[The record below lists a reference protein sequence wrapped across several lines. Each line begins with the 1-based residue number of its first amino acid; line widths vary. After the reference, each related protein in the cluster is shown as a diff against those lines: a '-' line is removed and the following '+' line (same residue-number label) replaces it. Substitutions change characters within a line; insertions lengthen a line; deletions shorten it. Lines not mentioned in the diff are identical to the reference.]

1 MSTYELGHQPLHL
14 ASPGAALTEAGHEV
28 RCLDLAVQELDP
40 VAVEWADVVAFSV
53 PMHTATRLAAQ
64 AAGTVR
70 TLRPDV
76 PICAYGLYAAAA
88 PGFDAAL
95 AGEYEPALVD
105 WVAGGGARSA
115 EATGS
120 TSVRVELG
128 RHRPAVPRR
137 DDLPGLDHYARLL
150 PDGTS
155 ALAGVPA
162 GYVEASH
169 GCVHR
174 CRHCPVPV
182 VYDGRIR
189 TVPVGTVLAD
199 IDRQV
204 EMGARHITFGDPD
217 FLNGPHHAMRVA
229 RAFHARHPDL
239 TFDVTTKVEHVLRHQ
254 ALLPELAGA
263 GLLFVVSAFESV
275 DDRVLAR
282 LDKGHTRADAA
293 TATGLLRAHGVE
305 VRPSLLPFTPWT
317 TVADVVALV
326 DFVIDNDLVANV
338 DPVQYAIRLLL
349 PPGSLLLDDP
359 EVGAVL
365 GPFDPAAL
373 TYPWRS
379 PHPGADELQAE
390 LAELIEDHG
399 EADAVTVFPVVHA
412 TVARRAAALGER
424 GPRPL
429 PSPPT
434 RRRTPRLSEAWFCC
448 AEPTRDQLASAG
460 GRGHP

>member
-1 MSTYELGHQPLHL
+1 MRALLVSTYELGHQPLHL
-14 ASPGAALTEAGHEV
+14 ASPAAALVRAGHEV
-28 RCLDLAVQELDP
+28 RCTDLAVEELDP
-40 VAVEWADVVAFSV
+40 AAVAWADVVAFSV
-53 PMHTATRLAAQ
+53 PMHTATRLAVQ
-64 AAGTVR
+64 AAATVR
-70 TLRPDV
+70 TQRPDI
-76 PICAYGLYAAAA
+76 PTCAYGLYAAAA

-95 AGEYEPALVD
+95 AGEYEPALVE
-105 WVAGGGARSA
+105 WVAGGGAPVP
-115 EATGS
+115 
-120 TSVRVELG
+120 VRVELG
-128 RHRPAVPRR
+128 RHTPAVPRR
-137 DDLPGLDHYARLL
+137 DDLPGLGHYARLL
-150 PDGTS
+150 PDGT
-155 ALAGVPA
+155 AATPGVLA

-189 TVPVGTVLAD
+189 TVPVGTVMAD

-204 EMGARHITFGDPD
+204 ELGARHITFGDPD
-217 FLNGPHHAMRVA
+217 FLNGPHHALRVA
-229 RAFHARHPDL
+229 RAFHARHPDI
-239 TFDVTTKVEHVLRHQ
+239 TFDVTTKVEHLLRHR
-254 ALLPELAGA
+254 ALLPELAAA

-282 LDKGHTRADAA
+282 LDKGHTAADAG
-293 TATGLLRAHGVE
+293 TATRLLRAHGVE

-326 DFVIDNDLVANV
+326 DFVIDLDLVANV
-338 DPVQYAIRLLL
+338 DPVQYSLRLLL

-359 EVGAVL
+359 EVGAVV

-379 PHPGADELQAE
+379 PHAGVDELQAE
-390 LAELIEDHG
+390 LAELVEASG
-399 EADAVTVFPVVHA
+399 EADAADVFPAVHA
-412 TVARRAAALGER
+412 TVARRAAAVGAA
-424 GPRPL
+424 GPREL
-429 PSPPT
+429 PSRPT
-434 RRRTPRLSEAWFCC
+434 RRRAPRLSEAWFCC